1 VSPAAGDAEGRIV
14 EWLRGAGGPLS
25 GEELARRLGCSR
37 AAVWKHVAALRRRGW
52 RIEARQAVG
61 YVLAGVPDR
70 LGPTELAPHLRGTWR
85 AIHWFETT
93 DSTQRVAR
101 DLARSGGAEGT
112 VVVAEQ
118 QTAGR
123 GRLGRQWHSP
133 RGVNLYCSI
142 VLRPPLPP
150 AAVPQLALV
159 VGVGVAAAVVETT
172 GAAARIKWPND
183 VLVDG
188 RKVAGILTEMESEI
202 DRVHH
207 VIAGIGVN
215 LNAPRGAFPKALRDK
230 ATSLLVATAR
240 RVDRAR
246 FTATLLAAVE
256 ARYGRYLQAGF
267 AGVRSEWESYSCLTG
282 RTVRVV
288 TPEGEVQG
296 AVLGLDDDGA
306 LRLRGAGGGTSR
318 IVAGEVT
325 VRDGYGAA
333 RGPHATGS
341 RGATGGE

>member
-1 VSPAAGDAEGRIV
+1 VSAEPRIV
-14 EWLRGAGGPLS
+14 EWLRGADGPVS

-52 RIEARQAVG
+52 RIEARQARG

-70 LGPTELAPHLRGTWR
+70 LGPTELRPHLTGTWR
-85 AIHWFETT
+85 NVHWLETT

-101 DLARSGGAEGT
+101 DLARAGAAEGT
-112 VVVAEQ
+112 VVFAEQ

-133 RGVNLYCSI
+133 RGLNLYCSI
-142 VLRPPLPP
+142 VLRPERPP

-159 VGVGVAAAVVETT
+159 VGVGVAAAVAETT

-183 VLVDG
+183 VLVEG
-188 RKVAGILTEMESEI
+188 RKIAGVLTEMESEI

-215 LNAPRGAFPKALRDK
+215 LNTPRAAFPKALRDK
-230 ATSLLVATAR
+230 ASSLLVATGR
-240 RVDRAR
+240 RVDRVR
-246 FTATLLAAVE
+246 FTAALLAAVE

-267 AGVRSEWESYSCLTG
+267 ASVRSEWESYSCLTG

-288 TPEGEVQG
+288 APEGEVQG
-296 AVLGLDDDGA
+296 TVLGLDDDGA
-306 LRLRGAGGGTSR
+306 LRLRGADGGTRR

-325 VRDGYGAA
+325 VRDGYAAA
-333 RGPHATGS
+333 RATGA
-341 RGATGGE
+341 RGVE